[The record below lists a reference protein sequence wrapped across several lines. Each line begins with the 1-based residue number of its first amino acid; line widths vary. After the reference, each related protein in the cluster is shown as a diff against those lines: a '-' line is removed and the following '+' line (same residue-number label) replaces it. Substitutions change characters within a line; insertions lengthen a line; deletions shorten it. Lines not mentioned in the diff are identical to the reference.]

1 MTRRSW
7 HSRRYPCDV
16 LRTHVSKAS
25 AGKERRP
32 TVRTH
37 RSPFPS
43 RVASIDRS
51 LFVPSTERFAEHRRK
66 HNRHRPAHYTVS
78 EACNENRAHVPWMCR
93 LICFPS
99 KSLVKRDECVLGWSV
114 CTLHRPLAVSNVS
127 RRRSTSSFVIPT
139 GVDRILSSTWE
150 GIDRLLSSI
159 SREDIDGDIDA
170 DDPCSTD
177 HVFRSLVEEN
187 RTKNTSCE
195 AKTRRKKDTMQA
207 ALVHVPVPIRQKNS
221 SRRRRGKKPG
231 HVKAVWLDNVAKVEA
246 PVPVTKAFELWNDR
260 AQIPAWMPWIT
271 SVTVMDEDPTLSRWT
286 LSTDPLNPPFNRP
299 FGQRLEY
306 SWLAKNL
313 TPLPNQK
320 VHWTSVE
327 GLSNRGAVRFYSQGV
342 ETCTV
347 ELTISYEC
355 PDVLLPVASA
365 VRPLVERIL
374 VDDLKRFAS
383 YAVEGSATDKDT
395 PSQKENV

>member
-1 MTRRSW
+1 M
-7 HSRRYPCDV
+7 PC
-16 LRTHVSKAS
+16 
-25 AGKERRP
+25 
-32 TVRTH
+32 
-37 RSPFPS
+37 
-43 RVASIDRS
+43 
-51 LFVPSTERFAEHRRK
+51 
-66 HNRHRPAHYTVS
+66 N
-78 EACNENRAHVPWMCR
+78 
-93 LICFPS
+93 
-99 KSLVKRDECVLGWSV
+99 
-114 CTLHRPLAVSNVS
+114 
-127 RRRSTSSFVIPT
+127 
-139 GVDRILSSTWE
+139 
-150 GIDRLLSSI
+150 
-159 SREDIDGDIDA
+159 
-170 DDPCSTD
+170 
-177 HVFRSLVEEN
+177 
-187 RTKNTSCE
+187 
-195 AKTRRKKDTMQA
+195 
-207 ALVHVPVPIRQKNS
+207 
-221 SRRRRGKKPG
+221 
-231 HVKAVWLDNVAKVEA
+231 VKAVWLDNVAKVEA

-306 SWLAKNL
+306 SWVAKNL

-342 ETCTV
+342 ESCTV

-383 YAVEGSATDKDT
+383 YAVEEDTTDKDN
-395 PSQKENV
+395 SSRKENV